1 MTKLVDKDKRKIL
14 RKNLYEKLEADGV
27 MISQTI
33 KDLRRIMGLNQDEF
47 AKRIGISLS
56 ALRRIEQ
63 GHDNFTIE
71 TLNKVLNPFSL
82 MLVVKKKHG

>member
-1 MTKLVDKDKRKIL
+1 MTKLADKDKRKVL
-14 RKNLYEKLEADGV
+14 RKNLYEKLEREGV
-27 MISQTI
+27 TIPQAI

-63 GHDNFTIE
+63 GHDNFNFE
-71 TLNKVLNPFSL
+71 TLNKILNPFSL
-82 MLVVKKKHG
+82 KLVVKKNSI